1 MFETADGEHGV
12 TVPGLLEVGAEHIP
26 HPMPGQP
33 PLDTTVCNIAVP
45 LDAGLVRVRRSRIP
59 KLADP

>member
-1 MFETADGEHGV
+1 
-12 TVPGLLEVGAEHIP
+12 
-26 HPMPGQP
+26 MPGQP